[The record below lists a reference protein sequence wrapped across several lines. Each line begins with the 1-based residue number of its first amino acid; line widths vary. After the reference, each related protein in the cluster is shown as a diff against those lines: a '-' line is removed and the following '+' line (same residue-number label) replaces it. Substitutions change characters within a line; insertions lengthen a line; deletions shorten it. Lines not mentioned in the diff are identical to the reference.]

1 MIRKFIAALAVATTL
16 AGCTGLGITDGT
28 LAVKIAPDGN
38 GRLQPSISLDLKI
51 EERGPATPKPN
62 KSSATV
68 APKPSPEVAVSAS
81 HSETA
86 SVTLSP
92 PQREVLDLITQVAKT
107 RGIDKADLAALVW
120 IESKFDPRA
129 KNPNSTASGLC
140 QFIDATAKQYSL
152 TQPFDARKS
161 LEACA
166 SLWVD
171 NSKLFEKQLGFKPTG
186 SDLYLMHQQG
196 GMTAISMA
204 RAGDRLAKSVASR
217 EAIALNV
224 PGRNPDTISATD
236 FLRLWKEKFEKS
248 RRLFTSN

>member
-1 MIRKFIAALAVATTL
+1 MIRKFIAALAVATSL

-28 LAVKIAPDGN
+28 LAVKIAPDSN

-51 EERGPATPKPN
+51 EEREPSTPKLDKPTATDVPN
-62 KSSATV
+62 S
-68 APKPSPEVAVSAS
+68 SPEALTRSS
-81 HSETA
+81 HSKTS

-92 PQREVLDLITQVAKT
+92 SQREVLDLITQVAEA
-107 RGIDKADLAALVW
+107 RGIDKTDFAALVW

-140 QFIDATAKQYSL
+140 QFINTTAKQYRL
-152 TQPFDARKS
+152 TQPFDARQS

-166 SLWVD
+166 SLWLD
-171 NSKLFEKQLGFKPTG
+171 NSKLFERQLGFKPTG
-186 SDLYLMHQQG
+186 GDLYLMHQQG

-217 EAIALNV
+217 DAVALNA
-224 PGRNPDTISATD
+224 PGRNPDAISAKE
-236 FLRLWKEKFEKS
+236 FLRLWKEKFERS
-248 RRLFTSN
+248 RQLFTSK